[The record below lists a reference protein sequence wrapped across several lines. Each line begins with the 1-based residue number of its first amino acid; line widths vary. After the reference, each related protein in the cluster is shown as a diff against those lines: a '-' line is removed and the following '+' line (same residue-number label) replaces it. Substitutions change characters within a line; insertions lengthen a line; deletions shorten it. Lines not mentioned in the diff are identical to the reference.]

1 MHKVLIP
8 YFLALVVTPPTHC
21 LEGTLLVYFLFSS
34 LMIFFLLWLRALS
47 LQILS
52 FGPKIDENYESIWKG
67 LNKSS
72 IVKCLRGFHGISR
85 INHGI
90 CTIAR
95 GVIYLA
101 LHRLRSDLWWWY
113 SSFLLLF
120 QELLVRNPYC
130 IWTKG
135 KCCYC
140 WKRDALSGLWL
151 TFTKMIVSSSL
162 QPIVNLDIG
171 HLHPSAGY
179 PMMFLS
185 HKLPIEKV
193 HKNISLSRY
202 SLPKFIYAPLKVFWE
217 LLYIWKWWNFFVL

>member
-1 MHKVLIP
+1 MMLSFWVWPMASVHHEVVLTSWKRSSISVIPLILDHLLMQMHKVLIP

-34 LMIFFLLWLRALS
+34 LMIFLLLWLRALS

-90 CTIAR
+90 CTIVR
-95 GVIYLA
+95 GVIYLV
-101 LHRLRSDLWWWY
+101 LHCLRSDLWWWY

-135 KCCYC
+135 KCLCIAIAGKGMHFQDYG
-140 WKRDALSGLWL
+140 SP
-151 TFTKMIVSSSL
+151 SL
-162 QPIVNLDIG
+162 
-171 HLHPSAGY
+171 
-179 PMMFLS
+179 
-185 HKLPIEKV
+185 
-193 HKNISLSRY
+193 R
-202 SLPKFIYAPLKVFWE
+202 W
-217 LLYIWKWWNFFVL
+217 

>member
-1 MHKVLIP
+1 MMLSFWVWPMASVHHEVVLTSWKRSSISVIPLILDHLLMQMHKVLIP

-21 LEGTLLVYFLFSS
+21 LEGTLLVYFLLSS
-34 LMIFFLLWLRALS
+34 LMIFLLLWLRALS

-90 CTIAR
+90 CTIVR

-130 IWTKG
+130 IWTKRKCLCAIAG
-135 KCCYC
+135 KGMHFQDYG
-140 WKRDALSGLWL
+140 SP
-151 TFTKMIVSSSL
+151 SL
-162 QPIVNLDIG
+162 
-171 HLHPSAGY
+171 
-179 PMMFLS
+179 
-185 HKLPIEKV
+185 
-193 HKNISLSRY
+193 R
-202 SLPKFIYAPLKVFWE
+202 W
-217 LLYIWKWWNFFVL
+217 